1 MKEKTTYPLL
11 EKTNPL
17 TCISGNIMK
26 CQRIIAN
33 IFRKYLKP
41 FEITD
46 SQMSIMFMVTKAKE
60 VNQKVLADR
69 LYLEKSTVNRNIR
82 RLIDRGYIM
91 MDDQMMLH
99 TTEEG
104 KQVLEKI
111 IPHWEMAM
119 QESKEVL
126 GQEGMEAVS
135 LLTEKLSQ

>member
-1 MKEKTTYPLL
+1 
-11 EKTNPL
+11 
-17 TCISGNIMK
+17 
-26 CQRIIAN
+26 
-33 IFRKYLKP
+33 
-41 FEITD
+41 
-46 SQMSIMFMVTKAKE
+46 MSILFMVTKAKE
-60 VNQKVLADR
+60 VNQKKLATR
-69 LYLEKSTVNRNIR
+69 LYMEKSTVNRNIS